1 MEKKGNGEP
10 PPSNSYAAGATP
22 AAHQGGGLH
31 HWAADIRANRRGT
44 TTRQSAGI
52 CYSLAPIHSGRVLER
67 NHFCISG
74 ARLGRC
80 ALRSI
85 HGRSVFTYKTRPSK
99 KAFIST
105 DFQPLATLG
114 TRLAFLINSRASR
127 CVGSSCVK
135 DRPDSWPLSLMDQLF
150 CTQFLTISW
159 PVRHQMSRSNSV
171 RPPKDR
177 PNQRSSSDGD
187 GREKWRLI
195 SFF

>member
-74 ARLGRC
+74 ARLGQCDRYM
-80 ALRSI
+80 AAAFSPIKRV
-85 HGRSVFTYKTRPSK
+85 RRK

-159 PVRHQMSRSNSV
+159 PVRHQMSQSNSV